1 MCIVLHVRVYFLVV
15 VVIFVVIIA
24 IEYVERYDSKM
35 IFYITIGIL
44 NHAHSDPVFSACL

>member
-24 IEYVERYDSKM
+24 IEYVERHDSKM
-35 IFYITIGIL
+35 ICYITIEPI
-44 NHAHSDPVFSACL
+44 SAKTI